1 MNGNTIE
8 SHQQIMQIT
17 MSPKTWFAMMLL
29 THGTRSLTVS
39 VFFPGKGR
47 YATGKC

>member
-8 SHQQIMQIT
+8 SHQQINANNNVTQNLVCHM
-17 MSPKTWFAMMLL
+17 L

-39 VFFPGKGR
+39 VFCPGKGR